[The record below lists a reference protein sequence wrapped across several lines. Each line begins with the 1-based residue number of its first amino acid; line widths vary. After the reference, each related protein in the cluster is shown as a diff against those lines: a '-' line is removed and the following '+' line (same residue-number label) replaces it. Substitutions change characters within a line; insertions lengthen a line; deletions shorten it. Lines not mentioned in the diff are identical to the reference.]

1 MQYIIITKWSF
12 YMKQKKNDK
21 VGVVSV
27 VEEHTIDFQ
36 TGEMMSKRTATK
48 RYLNKEPDFVK
59 LYLDDVMKLN
69 DIPAKKTDVLYL
81 LLKKMNYDNEITVVA
96 SHKRDIAKQ
105 LSCSVISIDK
115 TLGLLVDKNILIR
128 KDRGV
133 FLANPNIFGKG
144 NWKDIEQLRL
154 LLTYDS
160 KGKNVESG
168 IVNSLSLSG
177 VTQSLFDNPANE
189 EI

>member
-1 MQYIIITKWSF
+1 MARKPNTK
-12 YMKQKKNDK
+12 N

-27 VEEHTIDFQ
+27 VEEHTIDFV
-36 TGEMMSKRTATK
+36 TGEMVSQRTATK
-48 RYLNKEPDFVK
+48 RFVSKEPDFVK

-96 SHKRDIAKQ
+96 SHKREIAKQ
-105 LSCSVISIDK
+105 LSCSIISIDK
-115 TLGLLVDKNILIR
+115 TLALLVDKGILIR

-154 LLTYDS
+154 LLTYDV
-160 KGKNVESG
+160 KGKHIESG
-168 IVNSLSLSG
+168 ISNTLSITSG
-177 VTQSLFDNPANE
+177 TRSLFDSKQHE
-189 EI
+189 KVQSDSKSIEQ

>member
-1 MQYIIITKWSF
+1 MTRKLNNNQ
-12 YMKQKKNDK
+12 
-21 VGVVSV
+21 GVVSV
-27 VEEHTIDFQ
+27 IEEHTIDFV
-36 TGEMMSKRTATK
+36 TGEMVSQRTATK
-48 RYLNKEPDFVK
+48 RFVSKEPDFVK

-96 SHKRDIAKQ
+96 SHKREIAKQ
-105 LSCSVISIDK
+105 LSCSKISVEK
-115 TLGLLVDKNILIR
+115 TLGLLVEKGILIR

-154 LLTYDS
+154 LLTYDI
-160 KGKNVESG
+160 KGKHIESG
-168 IVNSLSLSG
+168 ISNSLSITTTGTRLISN
-177 VTQSLFDNPANE
+177 QKQNE
-189 EI
+189 EIQSNSESIE

>member
-1 MQYIIITKWSF
+1 M
-12 YMKQKKNDK
+12 
-21 VGVVSV
+21 
-27 VEEHTIDFQ
+27 
-36 TGEMMSKRTATK
+36 
-48 RYLNKEPDFVK
+48 
-59 LYLDDVMKLN
+59 
-69 DIPAKKTDVLYL
+69 
-81 LLKKMNYDNEITVVA
+81 
-96 SHKRDIAKQ
+96 
-105 LSCSVISIDK
+105 
-115 TLGLLVDKNILIR
+115 VDKHILIR